1 MISFASPVTLISC
14 GPRASEAVK
23 KFVAL
28 GGKSR
33 LNRGV
38 SELGGDLMTSD
49 RASGLRL
56 ATAERRQVEWQM
68 ACLDELVPEDHR
80 VRQVWAYVQKLE
92 LSRLYAA
99 IGSKVGEAGR
109 PAIDPVIVMAL
120 WLYATLED
128 IGSARQLA
136 RLCRRDVCYRWIL
149 GGVTVSHKT
158 LSDFRVEVGEVLD
171 ELLSR
176 SVAAL
181 VAAKIVDLQ
190 CVAVDSVRL
199 RASAGASSFRRKK
212 RLAEL
217 EASARV
223 KVATLK
229 ADLDSDPGASDRR
242 GQARRL
248 RAANE
253 AQQRVEQA
261 QQALAEIEANHA
273 EAAKKQRR
281 KKPANRHE
289 PRASTTDSQAR
300 IIRMPDGGFRPGYN
314 VQVKTEVAGGLI
326 VGLSVGNNASDRGQ
340 LGPAVREIDRRYHQR
355 PRQLLGDS
363 GYDSKADIEAL
374 HQAENGA
381 VEVFCPLP
389 LGKGRQVR
397 PPGRKDG
404 PGALAWHQRM
414 SSDEGKAVYNRRFA
428 TERPHADMRNRG
440 LYRLLVRGVDKARAV
455 VLWHVHA
462 YNFLTISRLLGT
474 A

>member
-1 MISFASPVTLISC
+1 MTN
-14 GPRASEAVK
+14 
-23 KFVAL
+23 
-28 GGKSR
+28 GGS
-33 LNRGV
+33 
-38 SELGGDLMTSD
+38 
-49 RASGLRL
+49 AGLRL
-56 ATAERRQVEWQM
+56 ERAERRQVEWQM
-68 ACLDELVPEDHR
+68 ACLDDLVPEDHR
-80 VRQVWAYVQKLE
+80 VRQVWGYVEKLE
-92 LSRLYAA
+92 LSRLYSA
-99 IGSKVGEAGR
+99 IASKVGEAGR
-109 PAIDPVIVMAL
+109 PAIDPAILMAL

-136 RLCRRDVCYRWIL
+136 RLCQRDVCYRWIL

-181 VAAKIVDLQ
+181 VVAKVVDLQ
-190 CVAVDSVRL
+190 CVAVDSVRV
-199 RASAGASSFRRKK
+199 RASAGAGSFRRKK

-217 EASARV
+217 EGLARA
-223 KVATLK
+223 KVAALK
-229 ADLDSDPGASDRR
+229 VELDSDPGASDRR

-248 RAANE
+248 RAVN
-253 AQQRVEQA
+253 QRQHRVDEA

-273 EAAKKQRR
+273 AAAKKQRR
-281 KKPANRHE
+281 KKPANRHD
-289 PRASTTDSQAR
+289 PRASTTDPQAR

-314 VQVKTEVAGGLI
+314 VQVKTEAQVGLI

-340 LGPAVREIDRRYHQR
+340 LGPAVREIERRYGQR
-355 PRQLLGDS
+355 PKQLLGDS

-381 VEVFCPLP
+381 VEVFCPRP
-389 LGKGRQVR
+389 VGKDGQMR
-397 PPGRKDG
+397 PPGPRDG

-414 SSDEGKAVYNRRFA
+414 SSDEGKAVYRRRFA

-440 LYRLLVRGVDKARAV
+440 LYRLLVRGIDKARAV

-462 YNFLTISRLLGT
+462 YNFLTISRLL
-474 A
+474 AAA